1 MFRGS
6 YTVMVTPFTEA
17 GALDEAALRRIV
29 SWQIN
34 EGVHGLI
41 PLGSTGEFLSLT
53 LEERNRVAAI
63 VVEEAQGRVPVLVGT
78 AAESTDDAIVLSRQ
92 AEAAG
97 ADGLMIIAPF
107 YCSPTEDEIFNH
119 YRRIGEAVSIPIM
132 VYNNPFTSNV
142 DMSPELIMRLG
153 QIDNVRYVKESSG
166 HVSRVTRIND
176 LTQGE
181 ITVFAGYDPWE
192 SIRVGAQGLVSVFG
206 NIAPRLSADLFETT
220 TNNPEIEPGRRINS
234 RITPLLR
241 ALAGDLYVGATKAAM
256 SMVGQPV
263 GHPRPPRLP
272 LPDFKRHE
280 MHSVLKTMGLLDN
293 TDGEELRA
301 GRIGNAG
308 F

>member
-6 YTVMVTPFTEA
+6 YTVMATPFTEA

-29 SWQIN
+29 SWQID

-53 LEERNRVAAI
+53 YEERNQVAAI
-63 VVEEAQGRVPVLVGT
+63 VVEEARGRVPVLVGT
-78 AAESTDDAIVLSRQ
+78 AAESTDDAIALSRH

-97 ADGLMIIAPF
+97 ADGLMIIPPF

-132 VYNNPFTSNV
+132 VYNNPFTSNI
-142 DMSPELIMRLG
+142 DLSPELIMRLG
-153 QIDNVRYVKESSG
+153 QIDTVRYVKESSG
-166 HVSRVTRIND
+166 HVARVTRIND

-192 SIRVGAQGLVSVFG
+192 SIRAGAQGLVSVFG

-220 TNNPEIEPGRRINS
+220 ADDPAIEPGREINS
-234 RITPLLR
+234 RIAPLLR

-256 SMVGQPV
+256 AMVGQPV
-263 GHPRPPRLP
+263 GDPRPPRLP
-272 LPDFKRHE
+272 LPDFKRNE
-280 MHSVLKTMGLLDN
+280 MHAVLGAMGLLDHSR
-293 TDGEELRA
+293 L
-301 GRIGNAG
+301 
-308 F
+308 